1 MSTFRPRLRTLA
13 LVLTLAAV
21 QTSHAAALDPG
32 WPRELVR
39 DDATLTYYQPQIDD
53 WKDFKELTGRMAVS
67 VTLRGGKPQVGVV
80 TLQAHTDV
88 DIDSRNAR
96 LSNPQITGTSFPGAD
111 QGTAQKLDQVVR
123 KFLNP
128 QASLT
133 LSMDRLVASID
144 KKQAAP
150 AVAIKSDP
158 PTIFVSFGPGLLLF
172 VDGEPVLAPI
182 RNSDL
187 AFVVNA
193 SWPLFIDNATHQY
206 YLFTGSS
213 WMTSTDMKTGWAEIK
228 TLPAKMTKVSA
239 DPTWSDLKPFI
250 PAPAKRAGK
259 APAVFYSSTPAELI
273 SFDGQPVYSPIP
285 GTGLVFAKNTDSDVF
300 VYTPTKTYY
309 YLTAGRWF
317 SSPAP
322 SGPWTYATDHLPA
335 DFASIPRDSPASR
348 VLASVPGTPEAN
360 DAVLL
365 AQIPTT
371 VEVNPAA
378 AAAEIK
384 VAYTGE
390 PQFAPIEGTP
400 LAYATN
406 TPDKII
412 KVQNHYYLCS
422 RGVWFDSP
430 SPSGPWTT
438 STSVPP
444 VIYTIPP
451 ASPVYNVTYVTQQV
465 VPGGTVQASYTA
477 GYLGMFIAGAAIGAI
492 VAQGN
497 GYYYPPY
504 VRVGYGP
511 YPVYYPRPAPYG
523 YPVYNPYTG
532 ASGVRGGVYGPA
544 GSAQWGA
551 SYNPNT
557 GTYAR
562 GATASGRYGSASVAQ
577 AYNPYTG
584 AYAATRQGSNA
595 YGQWGSSVVTKGN
608 QWAATQHT
616 TTANGSVG
624 RYQNSAGG
632 KAVAGSTANGRAVAG
647 KTANG
652 DLYAGRDG
660 NVYKNTGGSW
670 QKYDNGSW
678 STVNKPTPQSVS
690 QKPTQTTS
698 SSPSQRATGTTNSAA
713 TQQNAQGVQS
723 KRPAGTQSD
732 NAGAAPRN
740 AQSTQQ
746 PRSATSQPNNPRA
759 PQQIAQANQQARP
772 SATTA
777 AKPTAQPQSPAV
789 GSSRASAQPYAADLN
804 QQMQNRQRGTAQ
816 SQRYAQSGTP
826 RGAAVGGMGARGGG
840 GGGGGLRR

>member
-1 MSTFRPRLRTLA
+1 M
-13 LVLTLAAV
+13 
-21 QTSHAAALDPG
+21 
-32 WPRELVR
+32 
-39 DDATLTYYQPQIDD
+39 
-53 WKDFKELTGRMAVS
+53 
-67 VTLRGGKPQVGVV
+67 
-80 TLQAHTDV
+80 
-88 DIDSRNAR
+88 
-96 LSNPQITGTSFPGAD
+96 
-111 QGTAQKLDQVVR
+111 
-123 KFLNP
+123 
-128 QASLT
+128 
-133 LSMDRLVASID
+133 
-144 KKQAAP
+144 
-150 AVAIKSDP
+150 
-158 PTIFVSFGPGLLLF
+158 
-172 VDGEPVLAPI
+172 
-182 RNSDL
+182 
-187 AFVVNA
+187 
-193 SWPLFIDNATHQY
+193 
-206 YLFTGSS
+206 
-213 WMTSTDMKTGWAEIK
+213 
-228 TLPAKMTKVSA
+228 
-239 DPTWSDLKPFI
+239 
-250 PAPAKRAGK
+250 
-259 APAVFYSSTPAELI
+259 
-273 SFDGQPVYSPIP
+273 
-285 GTGLVFAKNTDSDVF
+285 
-300 VYTPTKTYY
+300 
-309 YLTAGRWF
+309 
-317 SSPAP
+317 
-322 SGPWTYATDHLPA
+322 
-335 DFASIPRDSPASR
+335 
-348 VLASVPGTPEAN
+348 LASVPGTPEAN

-371 VEVNPAA
+371 VEVNPVA

-384 VAYTGE
+384 VAYSGE

-430 SPSGPWTT
+430 SPNGPWTT
-438 STSVPP
+438 STSVPQ

-465 VPGGTVQASYTA
+465 VPGGTIQASYTA
-477 GYLGMFIAGAAIGAI
+477 GYLGMFIAGAAVGAI

-504 VRVGYGP
+504 VRIGYGP

-544 GSAQWGA
+544 GSARWGA
-551 SYNPNT
+551 SYNPYT

-678 STVNKPTPQSVS
+678 STVNKPTSQSVS
-690 QKPTQTTS
+690 QSAAQKPGATQT
-698 SSPSQRATGTTNSAA
+698 QRTAGTANAA
-713 TQQNAQGVQS
+713 AAQQNAQS
-723 KRPAGTQSD
+723 KRATNTQPTTAATAPKGTQSV
-732 NAGAAPRN
+732 
-740 AQSTQQ
+740 QQ
-746 PRSATSQPNNPRA
+746 PRPAATQPNTMRA
-759 PQQIAQANQQARP
+759 PQQTTQANQQARP
-772 SATTA
+772 PAT
-777 AKPTAQPQSPAV
+777 PTAQPQM
-789 GSSRASAQPYAADLN
+789 GTGGINRASAQPNSADLN

-816 SQRYAQSGTP
+816 TQRYAQPAGTS
-826 RGAAVGGMGARGGG
+826 RAAGGGMGARGGEG
-840 GGGGGLRR
+840 GGRLRR

>member
-1 MSTFRPRLRTLA
+1 MSSLTLPLRALTLA
-13 LVLTLAAV
+13 LALSAA
-21 QTSHAAALDPG
+21 QAAYTATLDPG
-32 WPRELVR
+32 WPREIVR
-39 DDATLTYYQPQIDD
+39 DDATLTYYQPQIDE
-53 WKDFKELTGRMAVS
+53 WKDFRELTGRMAVS
-67 VTLRGGKPQVGVV
+67 VTLRGDRPQVGVV
-80 TLQAHTDV
+80 TMRAHTDV

-96 LSNPQITGTSFPGAD
+96 LSNPQITSTSFPGVDEA
-111 QGTAQKLDQVVR
+111 TTRKLEQVVR
-123 KFLNP
+123 EFLNP
-128 QASLT
+128 EASLT
-133 LSMDRLVASID
+133 LSMDRLAASID
-144 KKQAAP
+144 KKQDAP
-150 AVAIKSDP
+150 VAAIKNDP
-158 PTIFVSFGPGLLLF
+158 PTIFVSFGPALLLF
-172 VDGEPVLAPI
+172 VDGAPVLAPI
-182 RNSDL
+182 QKSDFSY
-187 AFVVNA
+187 AVNA
-193 SWPLFIDNATHQY
+193 SWPLFVDNATHQY
-206 YLFTGSS
+206 YLFTGNS
-213 WMTSTDMKTGWAEIK
+213 WLTSTDMKTGWEKSK
-228 TLPAKMTKVSA
+228 TLPAKMTAVAA

-250 PAPAKRAGK
+250 PAPATPAG
-259 APAVFYSSTPAELI
+259 AVPSVFYSNAPADLI
-273 SFDGQPVYSPIP
+273 SFDGQPIYTTIP
-285 GTGLVFAKNTDSDVF
+285 GTGLVFAKNTDSEVF

-317 SSPAP
+317 SSPAT
-322 SGPWTYATDHLPA
+322 SGPWTYATDQLPV
-335 DFASIPRDSPASR
+335 DFAKIPRDSPASR

-371 VEVNPAA
+371 VEIDPAA

-390 PQFAPIEGTP
+390 PQFEPIEGTA

-412 KVQNHYYLCS
+412 KVQNHYYLCT
-422 RGVWFDSP
+422 RGIWFDSP

-438 STSVPP
+438 SASVPQ

-465 VPGGTVQASYTA
+465 MPSGTVQASYTA
-477 GYLGMFIAGAAIGAI
+477 GYLGIFIAGAAIGAI

-523 YPVYNPYTG
+523 YPAYNPYTG

-544 GSAQWGA
+544 GSAHWAA
-551 SYNPNT
+551 SYNPYT

-608 QWAATQHT
+608 QWAAAQHT

-632 KAVAGSTANGRAVAG
+632 KAVAGNTVNGKAVAG

-678 STVNKPTPQSVS
+678 SAVNKPTSQSVS
-690 QKPTQTTS
+690 APAARNPSSTQA
-698 SSPSQRATGTTNSAA
+698 QRTAGAA
-713 TQQNAQGVQS
+713 NGSVAQQNAQKAQAQ
-723 KRPAGTQSD
+723 RPTGTQ
-732 NAGAAPRN
+732 AAAPKN
-740 AQSTQQ
+740 TQSYQQ
-746 PRSATSQPNNPRA
+746 PRPATTQPNNTRAAQQPPPASQQPRPPQAA
-759 PQQIAQANQQARP
+759 PAARP
-772 SATTA
+772 VTQA
-777 AKPTAQPQSPAV
+777 QSPA
-789 GSSRASAQPYAADLN
+789 GGMGRPGAQSSTGDLN
-804 QQMQNRQRGTAQ
+804 QEMQKRQRGAAQ
-816 SQRYAQSGTP
+816 SQRYGQSGGAGSAAANG
-826 RGAAVGGMGARGGG
+826 RGARSAGGG
-840 GGGGGLRR
+840 IRR